1 MIKSLKYRIYPNK
14 EQEAKLI
21 ATLTTCRYLY
31 NNALSER
38 IEKYKTDKTS
48 VSYVDQANHL
58 SKNKNEYQSKVHS
71 QVLQDTLKRL
81 DKSFKRFFNGLKQGI
96 RVGFPRFKA
105 ENRFRSFCYP
115 QSGFKVLND
124 GTHIKLSKIG
134 DIKLRLS
141 RPIEGKVKTCIV
153 VRDID
158 QWFVVLTCEQ
168 LEQKQTITSKPSIGI
183 DVGIEKLAT
192 LSDGSI
198 IKNPRT
204 LVESQT
210 KLAQQQRRLSRKV
223 KGSKNRTKQ
232 RIRVAKL
239 HRKIR
244 RQRDDILHKLST
256 HLAEKYGTI
265 AFEDLNVKG
274 MLKNHCLAKHI
285 SDASWNKLIQLTT
298 YKAES
303 AGGQVVKVDAKYT
316 SQNCSGCGERVS
328 KTLADRTHCC
338 PHCGLV
344 MDRDENAAV
353 NILSRVGSTRIH
365 AQGDSV
371 RPTANPIRKSSEQL
385 SLN

>member
-1 MIKSLKYRIYPNK
+1 MISLRYRIYPNK
-14 EQEAKLI
+14 EQESKLE

-31 NNALSER
+31 NNALAER
-38 IEKYKTDKTS
+38 IEKYKADKTS

-81 DKSFKRFFNGLKQGI
+81 DKSFKRFFDGLKKGV

-115 QSGFKVLND
+115 QSGFRVVND
-124 GTHIKLSKIG
+124 GSHIRLSKIG
-134 DIKLRLS
+134 DVKLRLS
-141 RPIEGKVKTCIV
+141 RPVEGKVKTCIV
-153 VRDID
+153 IKDVD

-168 LEQKQTITSKPSIGI
+168 EQKKQTQTNKPSVGI

-198 IKNPRT
+198 IENPRT
-204 LVESQT
+204 LVKTQA
-210 KLAQQQRRLSRKV
+210 KLAKAQRSLSKKK
-223 KGSKNRTKQ
+223 KGSSNRAKQ
-232 RIRVAKL
+232 RIKVAKL

-244 RQRDDILHKLST
+244 RQRDDFMHKTST
-256 HLAEKYGTI
+256 YLAKTYGEI
-265 AFEDLNVKG
+265 VFEDLNVKG

-303 AGGQVVKVDAKYT
+303 AGGRVVKVDAKNT
-316 SQNCSGCGERVS
+316 SQNCSGCGEKVS
-328 KTLADRTHCC
+328 KTLADRIHCC
-338 PHCGLV
+338 PFCGLE
-344 MDRDENAAV
+344 MDRDLNAAI
-353 NILSRVGSTRIH
+353 NIKNRAGSARIH

-371 RPTANPIRKSSEQL
+371 RPVANPIWKSNRLL